1 MEIEGTQLYNKNKKK
16 LYPYS
21 YAEVTNTS
29 GDVTVNNKNN
39 VQDCLVDLYSQVA
52 ALSGSQEAV
61 NSIRI
66 EVKYCRLAGK
76 TVAEAAESTTWQNA
90 FLLPNAETPYTW
102 KRTVITYTGDTS
114 GGNTFY
120 EIVATDMADK
130 TQTIYRA
137 TSTSE
142 APTIEYKTDI
152 DGNID
157 LESIPEDWDE
167 KPVSISPSTPYVFM
181 ATRKRVDGVWEKFS
195 EPAQYGRWA
204 FDSKLELRYQ
214 ITDIDTIPTLE
225 SKADN
230 PGDDWKTTTPSTFT
244 GKLWMI
250 TATSVNEVLNADKDG
265 NKWFGPHLISII
277 Q

>member
-1 MEIEGTQLYNKNKKK
+1 MEIEGTQLYNKDKKK

-120 EIVATDMADK
+120 EIVATDMANK

-167 KPVSISPSTPYVFM
+167 KPVSISPSTPYVFI

-214 ITDIDTIPTLE
+214 ITDVDTIPTLE

-230 PGDDWKTTTPSTFT
+230 PGDDWKITTPSTFT